1 MRGIVAGEAMIDRK
15 TMRSLLEGME
25 RAAEETLQQD
35 SAFYEAVQA
44 LKVEI
49 DNDPVVRSMV
59 SELRA
64 AGRGV
69 FNSFVPRIKIRV
81 RTEEGIFALPRPDGI
96 RQMPASEQ
104 IGRLTQELKNAAG
117 AVIKKSRYSNQLDNI
132 VNEAIESSDRFEG
145 IAARVESAGYEVL
158 ICLDL
163 STYTQIHTPPRECQ
177 ASDVDA
183 KMEETRPVDIRL
195 TAGDRKFLTALKIR
209 IDPS

>member
-1 MRGIVAGEAMIDRK
+1 MIDRK

-25 RAAEETLQQD
+25 HAAEETLQRD

-59 SELRA
+59 SDLRA

-81 RTEEGIFALPRPDGI
+81 RTEEGVFALPRPDGI
-96 RQMPASEQ
+96 RQTPAIEQ
-104 IGRLTQELKNAAG
+104 IGRLTQELRNAAS
-117 AVIKKSRYSNQLDNI
+117 AVIKRSHYYNQLDNI

-158 ICLDL
+158 VCLDL
-163 STYTQIHTPPRECQ
+163 SAYAQIHTPPQECQ
-177 ASDVDA
+177 APVLDA
-183 KMEETRPVDIRL
+183 KMEDTHHVDIRL
-195 TAGDRKFLTALKIR
+195 TASDRKFLTALKIR